1 MSSVVRAA
9 DAERGVDHG
18 TGATEISWVE
28 RKGVGRIGVRVAR
41 SASGMTKA
49 APAGGPFWR
58 AAVDTSC

>member
-28 RKGVGRIGVRVAR
+28 RKGGTHR
-41 SASGMTKA
+41 SARRAFGLRYDEGRPGGRPVLASG
-49 APAGGPFWR
+49 G
-58 AAVDTSC
+58 